1 MPREI
6 IHKEH
11 STQGLKSW
19 IPILALPLPDHVHV
33 TGYPAPAEG
42 EGASLL
48 AYPGKTGG
56 RALSV
61 SRDHVASRDLP
72 GLSSGPGL
80 GVAIHSLVLGHP
92 GGSSG
97 GLGLTSRAQSPFARG
112 LMHCSD
118 RQTDSPEPG
127 GGGSSQTLGQ
137 QETNTYT
144 RQPRPGRGEWPDPEE
159 TWNPEQDAARRHLF
173 LPHLSI
179 CF

>member
-61 SRDHVASRDLP
+61 SRDHVTCQVSLRGQGWVLP
-72 GLSSGPGL
+72 ST
-80 GVAIHSLVLGHP
+80 A
-92 GGSSG
+92 
-97 GLGLTSRAQSPFARG
+97 
-112 LMHCSD
+112 
-118 RQTDSPEPG
+118 
-127 GGGSSQTLGQ
+127 
-137 QETNTYT
+137 
-144 RQPRPGRGEWPDPEE
+144 
-159 TWNPEQDAARRHLF
+159 
-173 LPHLSI
+173 
-179 CF
+179 